1 MPGTINS
8 PEVIERVLTQK
19 PRIVVVGLSPK
30 PQRPSNDVASFLLD
44 RGFEVVPV
52 NPRATKVLGRL
63 CYSSLEEVP
72 GEIEVVDVF
81 RRGEELGPIVDA
93 AIARGAKVVWL
104 QLGVE
109 NEEATRRAVEAGIDV
124 VENLCI
130 KVAILKHEGSVG
142 PG

>member
-8 PEVIERVLTQK
+8 PEVIERVVTQK

-30 PQRPSNDVASFLLD
+30 PQRPSNDVASFLLE

-52 NPRATKVLGRL
+52 NPRATKVLGRE
-63 CYSSLEEVP
+63 CYPSLDDVP

-81 RRGEELGPIVDA
+81 RRGEELEPIVDA
-93 AIARGAKVVWL
+93 AISRGAKVVWL

-124 VENLCI
+124 VKNLCI
-130 KVAILKHEGSVG
+130 KMEILERER
-142 PG
+142 